1 MKLDAVFDEGMSEQ
15 GHKLTSLLYYRTTT
29 LYKRGDGEGGESPK
43 ESLRKGLDID

>member
-29 LYKRGDGEGGESPK
+29 LYKRGDGEGERETKGES
-43 ESLRKGLDID
+43 